1 MAPSRVHVVSFRKN
15 DNNLYSTTIHE
26 QTQTH
31 DVKSITIPEMIS
43 SEGVSSD
50 YNENNALIVM
60 LSGVYAKLLMVMGI
74 CFPLGEVISKSIP
87 ISYYEGFYLYLYIG
101 SISFVIFVY
110 VFLLRRERESHKIS
124 TFSRIVHTIL
134 KTMDTV
140 PRRNSSFGIT
150 VPTTKKKVDEL
161 VHSGSFYIRLSA
173 VAFGI
178 GSMIYS
184 GLEFGQFFE
193 LTTESKCYNLLFGL
207 TPITRM
213 VFTFAQMYFI
223 FLNSTMIVHKYKTIA
238 RFGLMHMIAAN
249 LCVWLH
255 VLVQETKHGIL
266 TSANSTSF
274 SLFNNITILTNFGN
288 QRESLTE
295 FSNRSMIDDTIYS
308 NHECRRS
315 SIMGKLV
322 QDASQFLF
330 PCAIEHSL
338 ISAAILFMMWKN
350 VGKSLENNPDE
361 RKHSFSAKRHYY
373 HVDCT
378 KANKGLFIGIFV
390 LALSIISIILFFV
403 FINKEKTKSL
413 AVLEAR
419 ITELVLYIMTSLT
432 VVVSMYQIRELK
444 YFPNKNTELDNY
456 LLVVG
461 QSGLSL
467 FNIFSIIGAIFAK
480 NDNLGLVLVSSLSCL
495 VQSTLQTM
503 FIFDASKRRATNSEL
518 MNRKPGRE
526 MVTFLLLCNFAMW
539 AINTLETQRV
549 DSNPVLL
556 EFYRF
561 WGWIIILYVTTPL
574 AIYYRFHSTVCL
586 CDIWKKCYKL

>member
-1 MAPSRVHVVSFRKN
+1 MLSSDVTPARVKFITS
-15 DNNLYSTTIHE
+15 DLYSTAEEQAQDIKTI
-26 QTQTH
+26 
-31 DVKSITIPEMIS
+31 EMPNMNNLKEIS
-43 SEGVSSD
+43 NPPS
-50 YNENNALIVM
+50 YNENDALVVM

-74 CFPLGEVISKSIP
+74 CFPLGEVISRSIP

-101 SISFVIFVY
+101 SISFILFVY

-124 TFSRIVHTIL
+124 TFSKILHTVL

-140 PRRNSSFGIT
+140 PRRNSSFGIASP
-150 VPTTKKKVDEL
+150 VTKKKVDEL
-161 VHSGSFYIRLSA
+161 MHSGSFYIRLSA

-178 GSMIYS
+178 GCMIYS

-193 LTTESKCYNLLFGL
+193 LHTESKCYNILFGL
-207 TPITRM
+207 TPFTRM

-223 FLNSTMIVHKYKTIA
+223 FLNSTMIVNKYKTIA

-274 SLFNNITILTNFGN
+274 PLIKNMNFNIAIN
-288 QRESLTE
+288 QGESANE
-295 FSNRSMIDDTIYS
+295 FSNKTVIDETLYS

-330 PCAIEHSL
+330 PCVIEHSV
-338 ISAAILFMMWKN
+338 IAAAILFMMWKN
-350 VGKSLENNPDE
+350 VGKSLENSTDE
-361 RKHSFSAKRHYY
+361 KHSFSAKRHYY

-378 KANKGLFIGIFV
+378 KANKGLFTGIFV
-390 LALSIISIILFFV
+390 LSLSIISIILFFV
-403 FINKEKTKSL
+403 FINKLKTKPL

-419 ITELVLYIMTSLT
+419 ITELVLYLMTSLA
-432 VVVSMYQIRELK
+432 VAVSLYQMKELK
-444 YFPNKNTELDNY
+444 YFPNKNAELDNY

-467 FNIFSIIGAIFAK
+467 FNVFSIIGAIFAK
-480 NDNLGLVLVSSLSCL
+480 NDNLGLVLLSSSACL
-495 VQSTLQTM
+495 IQSTLQTM
-503 FIFDASKRRATNSEL
+503 FIFDASKRRATNSEQ

-586 CDIWKKCYKL
+586 CDIWKKCYKV